1 MLDIY
6 PGLYPLSKT
15 LASCRTFDCIFPN
28 DALSLIKV
36 HCSMQ
41 SFDVRFLQG
50 IRRSIIFNKN
60 IFLIPKI
67 LHLNCKAI
75 MLKIIVKKKNPEKKL
90 LLLNANQRG
99 YEIEIHVGFIKFS
112 ANLFLFACSVHVS
125 SSAISSRQYLSKQNK
140 IVSVKF
146 HFCMTSIRKDSSR
159 VHVIFERLIYS
170 PSCNVF
176 YINGHF
182 TISY

>member
-41 SFDVRFLQG
+41 SFDVRFCKEYAVVYL
-50 IRRSIIFNKN
+50 IKIYL
-60 IFLIPKI
+60 LIPKI

-75 MLKIIVKKKNPEKKL
+75 MLKIIFKKKNREKI
-90 LLLNANQRG
+90 AI
-99 YEIEIHVGFIKFS
+99 IERESERIRDRDSCWIYKIFCKSFFIRV
-112 ANLFLFACSVHVS
+112 LRTCIYICDIIT
-125 SSAISSRQYLSKQNK
+125 AIF
-140 IVSVKF
+140 I
-146 HFCMTSIRKDSSR
+146 
-159 VHVIFERLIYS
+159 
-170 PSCNVF
+170 
-176 YINGHF
+176 
-182 TISY
+182 